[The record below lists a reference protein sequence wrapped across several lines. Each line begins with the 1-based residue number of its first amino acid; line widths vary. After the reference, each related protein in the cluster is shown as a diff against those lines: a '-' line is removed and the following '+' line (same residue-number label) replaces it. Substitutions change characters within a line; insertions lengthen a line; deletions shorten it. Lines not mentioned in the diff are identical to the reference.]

1 MMPVLTGAR
10 SMRTVGVLSFDK
22 RTLEEVGG
30 VMTETRTVAGTEVP
44 VPGKWEL
51 DHDHTVLSFV
61 ARHMIFTKVR
71 GRFIDF
77 SGAIYIEEDL
87 AQSRVEL
94 EIDAASLATGVND
107 RDNHLR
113 SADFL
118 NVEEF
123 PTITFQS
130 TAVDLGASTL
140 TGDLTI
146 RGTSHPVTLPYTYE
160 GMAPYPWGG
169 ARAMWRANT
178 EIERENWNVS
188 WNVALETGGWLVSK
202 AVELE
207 IEAQAYLVSGG
218 EEE

>member
-1 MMPVLTGAR
+1 
-10 SMRTVGVLSFDK
+10 
-22 RTLEEVGG
+22 
-30 VMTETRTVAGTEVP
+30 MTAETRTVDGIEVP
-44 VPGKWEL
+44 APGKWEL

-77 SGAIYIEEDL
+77 SGAIHIEEDL

-94 EIDAASLATGVND
+94 SIDAASLATGVND

-118 NVEEF
+118 NVDEF
-123 PTITFQS
+123 PTIEFKS
-130 TAVDLGASTL
+130 TAVDLAASTL

-146 RGTSHPVTLPYTYE
+146 RGTTHPVTLPFTYE

-169 ARAMWRANT
+169 ARAMWSAHT
-178 EIERENWNVS
+178 EIAREDWDVS

-202 AVELE
+202 NVELD
-207 IEAQAYLVSGG
+207 IEAQAYLVDDAAQ
-218 EEE
+218 

>member
-1 MMPVLTGAR
+1 
-10 SMRTVGVLSFDK
+10 
-22 RTLEEVGG
+22 
-30 VMTETRTVAGTEVP
+30 MTETRTVDGLEVP
-44 VPGKWEL
+44 GPGKWEL

-77 SGAIYIEEDL
+77 SGAIFIEEDL
-87 AQSRVEL
+87 TQSRVVL

-123 PTITFQS
+123 PNITFKS
-130 TAVDLGASTL
+130 TSVDLAESTL

-146 RGTSHPVTLPYTYE
+146 RGTTHPVTLPFTYE
-160 GMAPYPWGG
+160 GTAPYPWGG
-169 ARAMWRANT
+169 ARAMWTAKT
-178 EIERENWNVS
+178 EIAREDWDVS

-202 AVELE
+202 NVELE
-207 IEAQAYLVSGG
+207 IEAQAYLVDESS
-218 EEE
+218 

>member
-1 MMPVLTGAR
+1 MTE
-10 SMRTVGVLSFDK
+10 SRTVNGV
-22 RTLEEVGG
+22 
-30 VMTETRTVAGTEVP
+30 EVP
-44 VPGKWEL
+44 APGKWEL

-94 EIDAASLATGVND
+94 EIDASSLATGVND

-113 SADFL
+113 SGDFL
-118 NVEEF
+118 NVEEY
-123 PTITFQS
+123 PRITFAS
-130 TAVDLGASTL
+130 TAIDLEASTL

-146 RGTSHPVTLPYTYE
+146 RGTTHPVTLPYTYE
-160 GMAPYPWGG
+160 GLAPYPWGG
-169 ARAMWRANT
+169 ARAMWRAST
-178 EIERENWNVS
+178 QVAREDWNVS

-202 AVELE
+202 EVELE
-207 IEAQAYLVSGG
+207 IEAQAYLVDESA